1 MKNVLFVAPT
11 TYEVPLTEN
20 IEKKFKYLNEI
31 CNLHIFAF
39 GVDKKEFVHQG
50 TKLFLYK
57 KVKNRILN
65 YFKIFGLSATILPNI
80 IKENKIEIIS
90 YQDPVSS
97 FFSILVLK
105 IRRIKVKIIIETHG
119 DFIETL
125 SLEKNLLFPSLYK
138 KIFLNMAR
146 YTLDRA
152 DKLRAVSS
160 STEAQVKEI
169 NQNKEITRFPAW
181 VDFDNFKD
189 ILPVRENNK
198 DFKILFIGSVTDRK
212 KPHLI
217 VEAINNLNSKDVKLY
232 VVGPTPNESYLSKLK
247 ELVNKYEL
255 EEQVVFAGSVDRKS
269 VMEYYSQSN
278 LMILPSVSEG
288 LARVIFES
296 QATGCPVLVTD
307 APGMGDIVIDGQ
319 TGYVFESNNLES
331 LTNKIQE
338 IKTNYKDAIHVGK
351 NAKDFILSNYS
362 ADNFKFS
369 FKKLFDT
376 V

>member
-146 YTLDRA
+146 YTLGRA
-152 DKLRAVSS
+152 NKLRAVSS

-217 VEAINNLNSKDVKLY
+217 VEAINNLNSKDVNLY

-255 EEQVVFAGSVDRKS
+255 EEQVVFAGSVDRES

>member
-169 NQNKEITRFPAW
+169 NQTKEITRFPAW

-217 VEAINNLNSKDVKLY
+217 VEAINNLNSKDVNLY

-255 EEQVVFAGSVDRKS
+255 EEQVVFAGSVDRES